1 MRRIKLTATQREV
14 LVAAILS
21 ACGAS
26 NLEETYV
33 DVFESL
39 HTEKMECK
47 DRVKY
52 DIALHELLLIQS
64 KARKGA

>member
-1 MRRIKLTATQREV
+1 MRKIKLTSTQREV
-14 LVAAILS
+14 LVACILS
-21 ACGAS
+21 ACGAG

-39 HTEKMECK
+39 HPEKMVCG

-52 DIALHELLLIQS
+52 DIALHELMF
-64 KARKGA
+64 KTRKGA